1 MKSIAFGMILS
12 LLHTLAAGQAETSA
26 AVRQGMEKGFRT
38 CAAEMDRVV
47 RDVAKDDGAHLG
59 TWNTQAPDDRMF
71 NTLLVRTYSDGNM
84 LVTVT
89 AVKNALGK
97 CDVTMTQAFSLP
109 AKPCPTLRETILKG
123 WKFFSDVGG
132 LPVYEHPDNP
142 SLNATLAP
150 IGVTGCLV
158 VRHVVN
164 FSDKP

>member
-12 LLHTLAAGQAETSA
+12 LLHPLAAGQAETSA

-84 LVTVT
+84 LVTEIM
-89 AVKNALGK
+89 L
-97 CDVTMTQAFSLP
+97 
-109 AKPCPTLRETILKG
+109 
-123 WKFFSDVGG
+123 
-132 LPVYEHPDNP
+132 
-142 SLNATLAP
+142 
-150 IGVTGCLV
+150 
-158 VRHVVN
+158 
-164 FSDKP
+164 